1 MSKLDFLTKSMVS
14 LLGVA
19 FSTLQVLVSTARALE
34 YNEVYTPTS
43 GVFELYKQPTTINAT
58 CSEGLFEQSQSV
70 GGVPIRVVA
79 PATSGTYPVLLFSH
93 GVYGVDTEQAWLAD
107 YLAKYGYIVLSMQHI
122 DSVSCNDLPIPPAD
136 SVFTKRSSDVNTVL
150 NNLTTI
156 QNSLNSS
163 SGQTYTFD
171 TNHIGFVGYSLGAET
186 GLMKMKQA
194 TYLLRSGPVNYGDAR
209 IKAFFLMAG
218 NFGGNTN
225 QTIPGL
231 DQSEANLAQLT
242 QPMFWI
248 SGGADT
254 WMYALSSW
262 DLELGAPG
270 GNYYMHAPT
279 MNHYQYETH
288 GNSLF
293 HTLIEQ
299 FACAF
304 FDAKLM
310 DATLLRN
317 ASALTAL
324 NNATA
329 YSGDNPLNTYEL
341 VSDNQPTDIWWWGTP
356 LTVNSTYVGYATH
369 TQWPVP

>member
-1 MSKLDFLTKSMVS
+1 LV
-14 LLGVA
+14 GVA
-19 FSTLQVLVSTARALE
+19 FTTLQILVSTARALE
-34 YNEVYTPTS
+34 YNKVYTPRS
-43 GVFELYKQPTTINAT
+43 GVFKLYKQPNTINAT
-58 CSEGLFEQSQSV
+58 CSGGLFEQSQSV

-79 PATSGTYPVLLFSH
+79 PAKSGTYPVLLFSH
-93 GVYGVDTEQAWLAD
+93 GVYGTNTEQAWLAD
-107 YLAKYGYIVLSMQHI
+107 YLAKYGYIVLSMQHT
-122 DSVSCNDLPIPPAD
+122 DSVDCDDLAIPPTD
-136 SVFTKRSSDVNTVL
+136 SVFTARSTDVNTVL

-156 QNSLNSS
+156 KNSLNSS
-163 SGQTYTFD
+163 SGRTYTFD

-218 NFGGNTN
+218 DLGGNTS
-225 QTIPGL
+225 QTIPGI

-242 QPMFWI
+242 QPMFWV

-254 WMYALSSW
+254 LMYAESSW
-262 DLELGAPG
+262 KLELGAPK

-279 MNHYQYETH
+279 MNHYQYLPD
-288 GNSLF
+288 GNTLF
-293 HTLIEQ
+293 HTSINQ

-310 DATLLRN
+310 EATFFRN
-317 ASALTAL
+317 TTALTAL
-324 NNATA
+324 KGATA
-329 YSGDNPLNTYEL
+329 YSGNPLNTYEL
-341 VSDNQPTDIWWWGTP
+341 VSDNQLTDTWWWGTP

-369 TQWPVP
+369 TY